1 MKILS
6 VCMILAGVALY
17 VIVQVTPGDQLFAA
31 GASGIMA
38 GLGITSLFLAP
49 RQQIGDKK

>member
-1 MKILS
+1 MKVLS
-6 VCMILAGVALY
+6 LGIILAGIALY
-17 VIVQVTPGDQLFAA
+17 IIVQVTPGDQLFAA

-49 RQQIGDKK
+49 RHQIGDKK